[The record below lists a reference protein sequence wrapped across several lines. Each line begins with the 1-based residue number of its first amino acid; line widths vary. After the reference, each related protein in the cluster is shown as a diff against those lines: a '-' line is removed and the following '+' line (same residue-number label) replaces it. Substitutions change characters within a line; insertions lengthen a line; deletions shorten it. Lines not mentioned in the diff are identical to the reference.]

1 MSDKPIPVSVQI
13 LDKEYLVACQPDEKD
28 TLLES
33 SRHLDQKMREIR
45 DSGKIIGTDRIA
57 VMAALNI
64 THELLEH
71 QRSSKTEDFAA
82 SKRFMKLQSKIESA
96 LTANKQL
103 EF

>member
-1 MSDKPIPVSVQI
+1 MSDTPIPVSVQI
-13 LDKEYLVACQPDEKD
+13 LDKEYLVACQPDERD

-64 THELLEH
+64 AHELLDLK
-71 QRSSKTEDFAA
+71 SNTKSEDIAA
-82 SKRFMKLQSKIESA
+82 SKRFMRLQSKIESA
-96 LTANKQL
+96 LSANKQL

>member
-1 MSDKPIPVSVQI
+1 MSENTIPVSVQI
-13 LDKEYLVACQPDEKD
+13 LDKEYLVACQPDEKE

-45 DSGKIIGTDRIA
+45 DTGKIIGTDRIA

-64 THELLEH
+64 THELLDH
-71 QRSSKTEDFAA
+71 QRSVKTGDAA
-82 SKRFMKLQSKIESA
+82 TSKRLFKLQSKIENA
-96 LTANKQL
+96 LSTNKQL

>member
-1 MSDKPIPVSVQI
+1 VNEKPVPVSVHI
-13 LDKEYLVACQPDEKD
+13 LDKEYLIACQPDERE

-33 SRHLDQKMREIR
+33 SRHLDMKMRELR

-64 THELLEH
+64 AHELLD
-71 QRSSKTEDFAA
+71 QKA
-82 SKRFMKLQSKIESA
+82 STKLGDVATSRRIIKLQDKIEIA
-96 LTANKQL
+96 LSNNKQL

>member
-1 MSDKPIPVSVQI
+1 VNEKPIPVTVKI
-13 LDKEYLVACQPDEKD
+13 LDKEYMIACQPNEHA

-45 DSGKIIGTDRIA
+45 DGGKIIGTDRIA

-71 QRSSKTEDFAA
+71 QRETESGDATT
-82 SKRFMKLQSKIESA
+82 SKRFLMLQSKIENA
-96 LTANKQL
+96 LSANKQL

>member
-1 MSDKPIPVSVQI
+1 MSDNPIPVSVHI
-13 LDKEYLVACQPDEKD
+13 LDKEYLVACQPEEKE

-45 DSGKIIGTDRIA
+45 DGGKIIGTDRIA

-64 THELLEH
+64 THELLDH
-71 QRSSKTEDFAA
+71 QRTAKSGDTATSM
-82 SKRFMKLQSKIESA
+82 RLMRLQSKIESA
-96 LTANKQL
+96 LSTNKQL

>member
-1 MSDKPIPVSVQI
+1 MSENSVPVSVQI
-13 LDKEYLVACQPDEKD
+13 LDKEYLVACTQEEKE

-33 SRHLDQKMREIR
+33 SRHLDEKMREIR

-64 THELLEH
+64 AHELLEH
-71 QRSSKTEDFAA
+71 QKSAKTEDLAT
-82 SKRFMKLQSKIESA
+82 SKRFMKLQSKIETA
-96 LTANKQL
+96 LSTNKQL